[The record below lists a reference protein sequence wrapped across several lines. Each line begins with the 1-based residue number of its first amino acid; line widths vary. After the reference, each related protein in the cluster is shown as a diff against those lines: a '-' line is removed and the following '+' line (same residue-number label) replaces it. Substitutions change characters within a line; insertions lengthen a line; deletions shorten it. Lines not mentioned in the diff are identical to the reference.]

1 MANKIKITC
10 KTKATLPL
18 VELTDFQGDLK
29 YRDKID
35 IERVQKSI
43 LKYGFSFPFF
53 VWKNDKRNYILD
65 GHGRKLALKKL
76 WAEGYEIPALPVIYI
91 SADNESDAKEKLL
104 RINSRFGDITQE
116 SLTNFAEGMEF
127 NFDDVDIRVEE
138 ALKTIEPVYVKSGE
152 KTESGKDV
160 YVPSFAQS
168 TPTEDSIKKSEQAIE
183 EKFQKTVEDRKK
195 NMIEV
200 YCKCCGKVMLLPK
213 DFIIQK
219 ISEMRG

>member
-1 MANKIKITC
+1 MKTIKITC
-10 KTKATLPL
+10 ESKAKLPL
-18 VELTDFQGDLK
+18 VELTEFQGDLK
-29 YRDKID
+29 YREKID

-53 VWKNDKRNYILD
+53 VWQNGKHNFILD

-76 WAEGYEIPALPVIYI
+76 WSEGYEIPELPVVYI
-91 SADNESDAKEKLL
+91 SAENETDAKEKLL

-116 SLTNFAEGMEF
+116 SLSGFAEGMEF

-138 ALKTIEPVYVKSGE
+138 SLKTIEPVYVSSGE
-152 KTESGKDV
+152 QSSAGKEV
-160 YVPSFAQS
+160 YVPKFANS
-168 TPTEDSIKKSEQAIE
+168 EPTEESIDRAEQAIE
-183 EKFQKTVEDRKK
+183 SKFEKTVEQRKQ

-200 YCKCCGKVMLLPK
+200 ACKCCGQTMLLPK
-213 DFIIQK
+213 DFIFQK

>member
-1 MANKIKITC
+1 MAKQIKITC
-10 KTKATLPL
+10 KSEHTLPL
-18 VELTDFQGDLK
+18 VELTEFQGDLK
-29 YRDKID
+29 YREKID

-53 VWKNDKRNYILD
+53 VWQSGKHNFILD

-76 WAEGYEIPALPVIYI
+76 WSDGYEIPELPVVYI
-91 SADNESDAKEKLL
+91 SAENESDAKEKLL
-104 RINSRFGDITQE
+104 RINSRFGDITQD
-116 SLTNFAEGMEF
+116 SLKNFADGMDFDF
-127 NFDDVDIRVEE
+127 NEVDIRVEE
-138 ALKTIEPVYVKSGE
+138 SLKTIEPVYVKSE
-152 KTESGKDV
+152 QKSESGKEV

-168 TPTEDSIKKSEQAIE
+168 TPTEESIKKSEQEIE
-183 EKFQKTVEDRKK
+183 DKFANTVEQRKK

-200 YCKCCGKVMLLPK
+200 YCKCCGKVLLLPK